1 MPAIFESI
9 LPIFLLVVFGAGLK
23 RSSFIDAGLWSGL
36 EQLGYFVLFPAL
48 LFQTLYK
55 ANFTGLA
62 IETVALAALLSIALM
77 SVLLLALWPA
87 LCRSGVSRA
96 AFTTVFQTSSRWNAF
111 IALAIGQKI
120 AGSDGLALVALVM
133 AVIVVP
139 INFINVGMLV
149 WFSHSERNWAT
160 LTRRIVT
167 NPLILGCLAGL
178 AMRLAPV
185 QLYGPADAAV
195 ELLARSALGLG
206 LIMVGAGL
214 RLQDALKPSGT
225 VVLPIALKLLV
236 LPAVMVG
243 ICVSPRHRR
252 ADTLSDD
259 TLRQRSDRHERLRS
273 RAADGRRRATLCGGR
288 DAADRRFDRHDTAGS
303 FRHGA
308 DRRLTPRPVLTPRD
322 RAGQGCSPRR
332 SAKSS
337 IP

>member
-1 MPAIFESI
+1 M
-9 LPIFLLVVFGAGLK
+9 
-23 RSSFIDAGLWSGL
+23 
-36 EQLGYFVLFPAL
+36 
-48 LFQTLYK
+48 
-55 ANFTGLA
+55 
-62 IETVALAALLSIALM
+62 ALAALLSIALM

-243 ICVSPRHRR
+243 ICVVLGIGGQ
-252 ADTLSDD
+252 TLY
-259 TLRQRSDRHERLRS
+259 LM
-273 RAADGRRRATLCGGR
+273 TLCASVPTAMNGYVLARQMGG
-288 DAADRRFDRHDTAGS
+288 DAQLYAAVVTLQTAAS
-303 FRHGA
+303 IVTIP
-308 DRRLTPRPVLTPRD
+308 LVL
-322 RAGQGCSPRR
+322 
-332 SAKSS
+332 SATGL
-337 IP
+337 IVG